1 MAFEGLICPACSN
14 PLDESKLEE
23 NMVCPSCSTKLKQ
36 KKFLAFLEFL
46 MMHGLVTNI
55 DFFDQTLYGDEIKKT
70 VEEKEQQD
78 ETNPDDYEDKASNID
93 YIEETPDLK
102 EVTPMR
108 KNLGIG
114 KVLRKIGRSLTAKII
129 PIPIKKIRGDYGK
142 TEKKTASD

>member
-14 PLDESKLEE
+14 PLDETMLEE
-23 NMVCPSCSTKLKQ
+23 KMICPECSTNLKQ

-46 MMHGLVTNI
+46 MMNGLVTNI

-102 EVTPMR
+102 EVTTDEEEFRQWEGIEEDWQEFNR
-108 KNLGIG
+108 KNNPEIN
-114 KVLRKIGRSLTAKII
+114 
-129 PIPIKKIRGDYGK
+129 KKARG
-142 TEKKTASD
+142 E

>member
-14 PLDESKLEE
+14 QLDENMLEE
-23 NMVCPSCSTKLKQ
+23 KMICPHCSTNLKQ

-102 EVTPMR
+102 EVTTDEEEFRNWEGIEEDWQEFNR
-108 KNLGIG
+108 KNNPENEG
-114 KVLRKIGRSLTAKII
+114 K
-129 PIPIKKIRGDYGK
+129 GK
-142 TEKKTASD
+142 